1 MTSKLW
7 ENVTLR
13 LQMRMTGI
21 SSREITDAVTVYCM
35 RTPAADFPV
44 LHHHLCQLSLEAAGR
59 MLENF
64 VHA

>member
-1 MTSKLW
+1 MTSKVW

-35 RTPAADFPV
+35 RTPAADF
-44 LHHHLCQLSLEAAGR
+44 HHHSCQLSLEAAGR